1 MFITATCIVYPVNPK
16 ETSQPN
22 FSKNRSNF
30 IADEVVAFVRNLRD
44 TDRKQANVI
53 LDTKKL
59 TVVKCRD
66 FQINGN
72 VVSDPDY
79 KILWDYFY
87 ASHPTELDIVLKANA
102 ISGE

>member
-1 MFITATCIVYPVNPK
+1 MFITATYIVYPLNPK

-30 IADEVVAFVRNLRD
+30 VADEVVAIVKNLRD

-59 TVVKCRD
+59 TVIKCRD
-66 FQINGN
+66 FQINGI
-72 VVSDPDY
+72 VVHDPEY
-79 KILWDYFY
+79 KTLWDYFY
-87 ASHPTELDIVLKANA
+87 EQHPKECALILKANSIA
-102 ISGE
+102 QE